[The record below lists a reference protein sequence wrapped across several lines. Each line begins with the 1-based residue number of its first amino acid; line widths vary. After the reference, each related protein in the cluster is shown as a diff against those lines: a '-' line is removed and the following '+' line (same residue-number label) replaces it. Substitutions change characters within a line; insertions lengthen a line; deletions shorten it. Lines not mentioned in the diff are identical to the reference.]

1 MAQLKFELKSPFI
14 PLFQRGSFLF
24 RTLNP
29 SFEKR
34 GRGRFVGMA
43 KELCGEFLRQDTSD
57 SVTLKK

>member
-29 SFEKR
+29 SLEKR
-34 GRGRFVGMA
+34 GEGGDLSEWRRNYVANF
-43 KELCGEFLRQDTSD
+43 
-57 SVTLKK
+57 